1 MYKVVNASLYI
12 DRNNGSHTLQIF
24 KFADSYM
31 ATITLFDKTFAP
43 FISTQELAIAIEKMG
58 RQINEDYKGESVL
71 FVGVLNGAFRF
82 VAELMNTIDLECE
95 VSFIKMAS
103 YHKTESSGDVTQ
115 LIGFNE
121 PMEGRHVIVL
131 EDIVDTGNT
140 LVKIFSEMEQFNP
153 KSVKLATLLFKPKAY
168 KKYFPI
174 DYVGIEIPN
183 DFIVGYGLDYDG
195 LGRNINGIYKI
206 VE

>member
-1 MYKVVNASLYI
+1 MAKI
-12 DRNNGSHTLQIF
+12 TLQ
-24 KFADSYM
+24 
-31 ATITLFDKTFAP
+31 DKTFEP
-43 FISTQELAIAIEKMG
+43 FISTETLDIAIREMG
-58 RQINEDYKGESVL
+58 KKINSDFKGQPVL

-82 VAELMNTIDLECE
+82 VAELMNTIELECE

-103 YHKTESSGDVTQ
+103 YQGTESTGAVNQ

-121 PMEGRHVIVL
+121 PVEGKHVIVL

-140 LVKIFSEMEQFNP
+140 LVKIFKEMDQFNP
-153 KSVKLATLLFKPKAY
+153 KSVRLATLLFKPEAY
-168 KKYFPI
+168 KKSFPV

-183 DFIVGYGLDYDG
+183 EFIVGHGLDYNG

>member
-1 MYKVVNASLYI
+1 MS
-12 DRNNGSHTLQIF
+12 
-24 KFADSYM
+24 
-31 ATITLFDKTFAP
+31 TITLHDKTFEP
-43 FISTQELAIAIEKMG
+43 FISTITLDEAIKKMG
-58 RQINEDYKGESVL
+58 EKINSDFKGKQVL

-82 VAELMNTIDLECE
+82 VAELMNYIDLECE

-103 YHKTESSGDVTQ
+103 YHGTESTGDVNQ

-121 PMEGRHVIVL
+121 PVEGKHVIVL

-140 LVKIFSEMEQFNP
+140 LVKIFKEMDHFNP
-153 KSVKLATLLFKPKAY
+153 KSVRLATLLFKPDAY
-168 KKYFPI
+168 KKSFPV

-183 DFIVGYGLDYDG
+183 DFIVGHGLDYDG